1 MGNPYASVLLRA
13 PAFHFH
19 VTILTVNFFWTYCAK
34 NKMLFL
40 VVIDFLFPRSLKI
53 LFEHIVKIM
62 KWKPRIAWGGKKKT
76 RIKVSKYYEKEII
89 KCNTSLL
96 C

>member
-62 KWKPRIAWGGKKKT
+62 KWKPRIAWGGKKKQG
-76 RIKVSKYYEKEII
+76 SKFQNIMKR
-89 KCNTSLL
+89 K
-96 C
+96 